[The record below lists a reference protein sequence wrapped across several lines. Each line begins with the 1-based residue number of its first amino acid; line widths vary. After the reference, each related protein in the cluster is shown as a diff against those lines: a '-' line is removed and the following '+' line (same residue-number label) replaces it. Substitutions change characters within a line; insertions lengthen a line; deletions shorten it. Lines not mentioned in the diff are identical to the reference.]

1 MDLATGV
8 VVAHPKWTP
17 CKMTDIVV
25 KCVEKMAANQ
35 TIKYCN
41 FFIRKCQLMLMQPK
55 DLLLEV
61 VRGGNV
67 EEDEVIENDGQYP
80 NEELPSL
87 IPHDEDS
94 GDETNVD

>member
-1 MDLATGV
+1 
-8 VVAHPKWTP
+8 
-17 CKMTDIVV
+17 
-25 KCVEKMAANQ
+25 
-35 TIKYCN
+35 
-41 FFIRKCQLMLMQPK
+41 MQPK

-67 EEDEVIENDGQYP
+67 EEDEIIENDGQYP

-94 GDETNVD
+94 GGETNVD